1 MKYKALI
8 FFLFILVSSVLFAE
22 YDISIPNKAYQDQN
36 YTKAKEGYEEVVKQG
51 VENFI
56 LFYNLGNTYFKLG
69 EKGLARLYYEKA
81 KRFQPQ
87 NKELS
92 QNIDLLKSTLKDK
105 EETQETFLEQV
116 AQNIFYFFS
125 INLLTIFGI
134 ASFMILML
142 ITAFMVISRSD
153 VSKKIIRAFML
164 LFSILFVFFLIFT
177 VTRLMQFH
185 SKNSAVILGETVL
198 AYSGPTQEFE
208 QVFTI
213 HEGLKVKIEKFD
225 GDWVLI
231 KLPTGNGGWILK
243 ENIGEI

>member
-8 FFLFILVSSVLFAE
+8 FFLFILASSVLFAE

-87 NKELS
+87 NKELA

-185 SKNSAVILGETVL
+185 SKNSAVILEETVL

-213 HEGLKVKIEKFD
+213 HEGLKVKIEKLD